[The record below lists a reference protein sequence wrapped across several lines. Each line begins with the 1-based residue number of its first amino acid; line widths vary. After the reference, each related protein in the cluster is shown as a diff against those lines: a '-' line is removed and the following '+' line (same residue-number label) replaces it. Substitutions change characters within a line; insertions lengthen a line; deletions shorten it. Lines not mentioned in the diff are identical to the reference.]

1 MSQDYRSS
9 FSAPIPGQSLTAELG
24 ERPWQHPPQYPT
36 VERAAEYY
44 AERILNMTARDQLV
58 EVMESGIPLTTIA
71 NALQG
76 GSVMEGKHT
85 IDVGILMMPIIV
97 EMLSYVGDEEE
108 ADYVVGIEPEQRDT
122 DKFSSSAISKVLRE
136 MKDDL
141 ANEDGVEEMP
151 MEPDE
156 EVEPAPAGLMARR

>member
-1 MSQDYRSS
+1 
-9 FSAPIPGQSLTAELG
+9 
-24 ERPWQHPPQYPT
+24 

-44 AERILNMTARDQLV
+44 AERILNMSARDQLV

>member
-1 MSQDYRSS
+1 
-9 FSAPIPGQSLTAELG
+9 
-24 ERPWQHPPQYPT
+24 
-36 VERAAEYY
+36 
-44 AERILNMTARDQLV
+44 MTARDQLV